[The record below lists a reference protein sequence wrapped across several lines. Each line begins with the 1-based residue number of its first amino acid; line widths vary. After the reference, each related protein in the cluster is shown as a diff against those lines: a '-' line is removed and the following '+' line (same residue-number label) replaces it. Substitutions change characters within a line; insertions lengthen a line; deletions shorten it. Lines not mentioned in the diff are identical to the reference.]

1 MEIKTSDMYCASY
14 ILSEGGKLQNV
25 QVSQRDDRPC
35 AEFTLTGDDVLQL
48 EQTFRSGKAMVDLM
62 RFRTSLRH
70 IKDNMFHALRKH
82 ELNKIKNTRFTI

>member
-14 ILSEGGKLQNV
+14 ILSEGGKLKDV
-25 QVSQRDDRPC
+25 QVMQRDDKPC
-35 AEFTLTGDDVLQL
+35 AEFMLIGDDVLQL

-70 IKDNMFHALRKH
+70 IKDNMFHALRKY
-82 ELNKIKNTRFTI
+82 ELSKLKRNNFTL